1 MRVMPAFIVRL
12 IGGHRARLVTRLFI
26 RITML
31 AYHSSWRTSG
41 IARTC
46 HSAQTSMRG
55 AMMVIKEVFAQVR
68 VRNAAKVI
76 EFSRQALGAKEKY
89 RLTEPSGRIGHVE
102 LDFGGHIIMFSDEYP
117 EYGCVGPETIGGTSI
132 TLHLHVDDCDQMIER
147 AISAGATMVREPS
160 DQFYGE
166 RSGKIRDPFGHE
178 WNIGH
183 EIEQLTPEEMQRRY
197 TELMTQAA

>member
-1 MRVMPAFIVRL
+1 
-12 IGGHRARLVTRLFI
+12 
-26 RITML
+26 
-31 AYHSSWRTSG
+31 
-41 IARTC
+41 
-46 HSAQTSMRG
+46 
-55 AMMVIKEVFAQVR
+55 MVVKEVFAQVR
-68 VRNAAKVI
+68 VRNAAKAI
-76 EFSRQALGAKEKY
+76 EFYRQAFGAKEKY

-132 TLHLHVDDCDQMIER
+132 TLHLHVDNCDRMIER

-166 RSGKIRDPFGHE
+166 RSGTIRDPFGHE

-197 TELMTQAA
+197 TELMTQDA